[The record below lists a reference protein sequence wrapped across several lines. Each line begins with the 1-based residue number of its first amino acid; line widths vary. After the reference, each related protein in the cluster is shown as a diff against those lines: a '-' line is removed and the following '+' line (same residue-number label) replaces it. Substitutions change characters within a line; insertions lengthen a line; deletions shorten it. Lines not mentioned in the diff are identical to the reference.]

1 MQRGSAFDSSL
12 KILALR
18 DHSEAELRRK
28 LAGKGYE
35 EQTIE
40 ESVARLKEL
49 GYLDDLRFARSFAS
63 SSLRNG
69 RGYGGRLKLELSRR
83 GVDPGIVGD
92 VLHELAAEYDE
103 RELLAQL
110 MERRYAGFDPA
121 AATDKEKR
129 KVVGYLQRRGFS
141 LSAIFAALKGGA
153 GYGE

>member
-12 KILALR
+12 KILSLR

-35 EQTIE
+35 EQGIE

-63 SSLRNG
+63 SALRNG

-83 GVDPGIVGD
+83 GVAPGIVSE
-92 VLHELAAEYDE
+92 VLAELSAEYDE

-110 MERRYAGFDPA
+110 IERRYPAFD
-121 AATDKEKR
+121 AATAPDKEKR

-141 LSAIFAALKGGA
+141 LSAIFAALKGES
-153 GYGE
+153 GYGD